1 MKFKELTTESGG
13 HLGASKG
20 SRRQKRQQKEIQALQ
35 IDPLFP
41 FGGGAVREETL
52 SQRPVW
58 QAAKGWGTRQP

>member
-52 SQRPVW
+52 LQRPVW
-58 QAAKGWGTRQP
+58 